1 MTRLT
6 KSFGHA
12 AHGLGYTFVHENNF
26 RVHTGAAML
35 VIFLGVFLKVSVRD
49 WAVLVLVMALV
60 LTLELINTAVEKLLD
75 SVHPRL
81 HATVGLVKDVMAG
94 AVLLAAGA
102 AVLVGGLVF
111 IPYFLEP

>member
-12 AHGLGYTFVHENNF
+12 ARGLGHTFAHESNF
-26 RVHTGAAML
+26 RVHTGAALL
-35 VIFLGVFLKVSVRD
+35 VIFLAVFLKVSVRD

-60 LTLELINTAVEKLLD
+60 LTLELTNTAVEKLLD

-81 HATVGLVKDVMAG
+81 HATVGLVKDIMAG
-94 AVLLAAGA
+94 AVLMGAAA
-102 AVLVGGLVF
+102 AVLVGSLIF